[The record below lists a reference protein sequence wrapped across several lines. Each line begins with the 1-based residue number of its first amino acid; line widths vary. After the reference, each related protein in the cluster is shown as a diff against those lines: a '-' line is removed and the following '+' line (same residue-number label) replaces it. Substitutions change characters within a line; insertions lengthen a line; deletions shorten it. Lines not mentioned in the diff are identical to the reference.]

1 MSRTSAHRLERPGTR
16 IRVGPGDYDNANHAK
31 QWHNLCWP
39 CCPVCPVRVRNCPD
53 RVALS
58 DTSDVDRILRSPS
71 GRLRLRRAVPQR
83 RMSLMAIS
91 ADGFVASIFCLI
103 FATVK
108 HYDEPEILPSQLA
121 QFCLIGADAG
131 QFPSSS
137 FRAVPP
143 FGRV

>member
-1 MSRTSAHRLERPGTR
+1 
-16 IRVGPGDYDNANHAK
+16 
-31 QWHNLCWP
+31 
-39 CCPVCPVRVRNCPD
+39 
-53 RVALS
+53 
-58 DTSDVDRILRSPS
+58 
-71 GRLRLRRAVPQR
+71 
-83 RMSLMAIS
+83 MAFS